1 MSFKLSVR
9 SKGKLKGVH
18 PDLVRVVAKAIQ
30 ITPVDFGVTQGL
42 RTLEQQRAYVA
53 SGASKTMNSRHLTG
67 HAVDV
72 MAYVGREGRWDFG
85 LYIQIAE
92 AFRQAAKIEGVPLRW
107 GACWMRIDTSTEPLS
122 SMVARY
128 VAQCKERKENPL
140 VDGPHFEL
148 PKVLYP

>member
-9 SKGKLKGVH
+9 SKGKLEGVH
-18 PDLVRVVAKAIQ
+18 PDLVRVVTKAIQ

-72 MAYVGREGRWDFG
+72 MAYIGREGRWD
-85 LYIQIAE
+85 
-92 AFRQAAKIEGVPLRW
+92 
-107 GACWMRIDTSTEPLS
+107 MSLS
-122 SMVARY
+122 
-128 VAQCKERKENPL
+128 
-140 VDGPHFEL
+140 
-148 PKVLYP
+148 